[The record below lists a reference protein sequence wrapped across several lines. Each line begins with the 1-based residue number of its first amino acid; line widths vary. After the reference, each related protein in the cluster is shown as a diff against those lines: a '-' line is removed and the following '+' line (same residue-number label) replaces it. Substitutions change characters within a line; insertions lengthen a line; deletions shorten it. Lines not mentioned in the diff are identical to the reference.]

1 MERASRTSIFP
12 GEAGREELPPARCL
26 LIFLRPPW
34 WQNKRRLAAWLC
46 AESAWRESF
55 ISTIATLCC
64 KFSFAESGSSFPEK
78 WELRLGTPQL
88 TWVPS
93 AFLLLKY
100 NVLCL
105 IKISTSLTA
114 SLNCCPVSYSGFP
127 GHRHFGVWK
136 SPCLLGSVLP
146 RTIVLREADAGCK
159 YSVKKSAFA
168 PVAVWKR
175 SWFDSK
181 TSFWQLCV
189 QFFKHVLLLI
199 CI

>member
-1 MERASRTSIFP
+1 MLSSRYSTLKRWVQGGQPLVYISTWRERPERLYSLGRP
-12 GEAGREELPPARCL
+12 GGRSCHL
-26 LIFLRPPW
+26 LSACSFSYAPRDD
-34 WQNKRRLAAWLC
+34 RLAAWLC

-55 ISTIATLCC
+55 ISTTATLCC

-114 SLNCCPVSYSGFP
+114 SLNRRPVSYWVPRSSTFWGMEISLP
-127 GHRHFGVWK
+127 VRLSSATNYCVK
-136 SPCLLGSVLP
+136 GS
-146 RTIVLREADAGCK
+146 
-159 YSVKKSAFA
+159 
-168 PVAVWKR
+168 
-175 SWFDSK
+175 
-181 TSFWQLCV
+181 
-189 QFFKHVLLLI
+189 
-199 CI
+199 